1 MQLAELDQPAK
12 LALLRRIWTAPESFR
27 PKKTSRD
34 ITEAAARSFATLAEG
49 LRKRGPAKETDPQG
63 WQTHADEVAHFLTQ
77 CLFCFFAEDVGLLPG
92 RMFEGLVNNRRLT
105 SEKLTG
111 GMHNLFSVMRDG
123 GLYGN
128 DDIPWF
134 NGGLFK
140 KIKVPPL
147 SVLEMT
153 ELRNAAGLNWSA
165 TDVSIFG
172 TLFERGLDPGK
183 CSQLGAHVIPL
194 GMEKSPYLDRIVPKN
209 GHEKE
214 LAERTLTK
222 LYNQRPAWLDAAHQ
236 ALDAAVAAAYGWL
249 DYRADM
255 PDEDILKRL
264 LALNLQRS
272 KAQGATKL
280 IAACTSRKYASS
292 LFLFTTVNFQVIC
305 CALDSP
311 RE

>member
-1 MQLAELDQPAK
+1 M
-12 LALLRRIWTAPESFR
+12 
-27 PKKTSRD
+27 
-34 ITEAAARSFATLAEG
+34 
-49 LRKRGPAKETDPQG
+49 
-63 WQTHADEVAHFLTQ
+63 
-77 CLFCFFAEDVGLLPG
+77 
-92 RMFEGLVNNRRLT
+92 
-105 SEKLTG
+105 
-111 GMHNLFSVMRDG
+111 
-123 GLYGN
+123 
-128 DDIPWF
+128 
-134 NGGLFK
+134 
-140 KIKVPPL
+140 
-147 SVLEMT
+147 EMT

-165 TDVSIFG
+165 IDVSIFG

-183 CSQLGAHVIPL
+183 RSQLGAHVIPL
-194 GMEKSPYLDRIVPKN
+194 GMEKSPYPDRIVPKN